1 MKKIISEDITISDD
15 RILLQ
20 PDVIHSYLTR
30 SYWNEGIPIEF
41 VKKAVDNSFCVG
53 VYYRQKQIGF
63 ARVVTDFVL
72 SAYLGDV
79 FILEEFRGRGLSKQL
94 MEFLFDHPELCKI
107 KSWRLATKDAQ
118 TLYSKFGFVPV
129 EKPERMM
136 ERKTK
141 LW

>member
-1 MKKIISEDITISDD
+1 MEKIISENITISDD
-15 RILLQ
+15 KSLLQ
-20 PDVIHSYLTR
+20 LEVIHAYLTR
-30 SYWNEGIPIEF
+30 SYWNEGVPIDF
-41 VKKAVDNSFCVG
+41 VKKAIDNSFCVG
-53 VYYRQKQIGF
+53 VYHEQKQIGF
-63 ARVVTDFVL
+63 ARVVTDFVI

-79 FILEEFRGRGLSKQL
+79 FILEDYRGKGLSKYL
-94 MEFLFDHPELCKI
+94 MEFLLTHPELSNI
-107 KSWRLATKDAQ
+107 KAWRLATKDAH